1 MKDSKECETQ
11 TEETSHMVE
20 EMLVKV
26 KHLEE
31 RLATVQQNL
40 VCSFI
45 LINQSMYY
53 ELGCQRISIPN
64 TFVESY
70 IFMGIQFQDFL
81 KKYHF
86 KGSLTCGFQNQ

>member
-45 LINQSMYY
+45 LINQPSLFKDLPVHCIIKYCENYCMTQ
-53 ELGCQRISIPN
+53 ET
-64 TFVESY
+64 TFLWS
-70 IFMGIQFQDFL
+70 
-81 KKYHF
+81 
-86 KGSLTCGFQNQ
+86 